1 MENQKFIIKSNQT
14 ILEALEKLNNLRNTS
29 RIILFVVS
37 NDDVIIGSLTDGDI
51 RRSLIID
58 KDLNKLV
65 GEVCF
70 RNFIYEYDHNGFI
83 KLEDFRNKNLN
94 ILPLLKE
101 NNSLSRVIDLKKT
114 KSIIPIE
121 CVIMAGGRGKRLS
134 PLTDKIPKPM
144 LPLDGKP
151 IIEYNI
157 DRLISFGIKKIY
169 ISVNYLGEIIQNY
182 FGDGSRKGIEIEY
195 LWEDTPLGTAGS
207 LSLVDEFK
215 SDQIL
220 LLNSDLFTDVNIEEM
235 FFQLIDNNAD
245 MVIASTEYKVDI
257 PYAVFECDS
266 YKVNAFK
273 EKPSYT
279 YYSNAGIYLFKKEL
293 IPKIP
298 KNSYFDITD
307 LMDLLVEKG
316 KEMLHSPIKGYWIDI
331 GTPSDYE
338 KAKEFIKRNKLEN

>member
-1 MENQKFIIKSNQT
+1 MKYQDLIINLKQT
-14 ILEALEKLNNLRNTS
+14 ILDALVRLNNLKHTGS
-29 RIILFVVS
+29 RILFVES
-37 NDDVIIGSLTDGDI
+37 NEGVIIGSLTDGDI
-51 RRSLIID
+51 RRSLIKD

-70 RNFIYEYDHNGFI
+70 RNFIHEYDHNGFI
-83 KLEDFRNKNLN
+83 KLEGFRKQNIN
-94 ILPLLKE
+94 ILPLLREDKT
-101 NNSLSRVIDLKKT
+101 LSRIIDLKKI

-121 CVIMAGGRGKRLS
+121 CFIMAGGRGKRLS

-169 ISVNYLGEIIQNY
+169 ISVNYLGEKIQNY
-182 FGDGSRKGIEIEY
+182 FGDGSSKGIEIEY
-195 LWEDTPLGTAGS
+195 IWEDSPLGTAGS

-235 FFQLIDNNAD
+235 FLQLISNNAD
-245 MVIASTEYKVDI
+245 MVVASTEYKVDI

-293 IPKIP
+293 VSKIP
-298 KNSYFDITD
+298 KKSYFDITD
-307 LMDLLVEKG
+307 LMDVLMEEG
-316 KEMLHSPIKGYWIDI
+316 MEILHSPIGGYWIDI
-331 GTPSDYE
+331 GKPVDYK
-338 KAKEFIKRNKLEN
+338 KAKEFIKRNKVEN